1 RRVVTVRVVLNNK
14 DNLFKPGMFLEGVIE
29 GTAKSSSED
38 VITVPRSAVLW
49 TGKRS
54 LVYVKPDPS
63 QPVFEMR
70 EVTLGDASGDNYVI
84 LDGLQGGEEIVTNG
98 TFTVD
103 AAAQLQGKKS
113 MMGAQREKP
122 SDKISAVTMKMD
134 LNEAFE
140 NAFTGVKS
148 NYIALK
154 DAFVQSDVAEV
165 QAQAKNT

>member
-1 RRVVTVRVVLNNK
+1 
-14 DNLFKPGMFLEGVIE
+14 
-29 GTAKSSSED
+29 KSSSED

-70 EVTLGDASGDNYVI
+70 KVTLGDASGDNYVI

-122 SDKISAVTMKMD
+122 SGNTPAAMKMD
-134 LNEAFE
+134 FNEAFE
-140 NAFTGVKS
+140 NAFIRVIS

-154 DAFVQSDVAEV
+154 DA
-165 QAQAKNT
+165 